1 MNKGKQILENWRMN
15 QIKNAAKDF
24 WTSFGFSII
33 VILTGILCFCL
44 GYLSADWV
52 VISSLI

>member
-1 MNKGKQILENWRMN
+1 MNKGKQLIEDYQMK

-24 WTSFGFSII
+24 WISFGFSII